1 MNNISVI
8 KDIDIRLKIHKD
20 IDINDVDVKVVK

>member
-8 KDIDIRLKIHKD
+8 KCCLHCCQKCGS
-20 IDINDVDVKVVK
+20 VK